1 MERHEEVTR
10 SKKHIFIN
18 NFIGG
23 IAWGIGATI
32 GLAIL
37 FAVLGVV
44 LANVN
49 LIPIVGSF
57 VSETIKFVLQNN
69 PELIRQ

>member
-1 MERHEEVTR
+1 MEKHEEVYR
-10 SKKHIFIN
+10 PKKQIFIN
-18 NFIGG
+18 NLIGG
-23 IAWGIGATI
+23 IAWGFGATI
-32 GLAIL
+32 GLTLL
-37 FAVLGVV
+37 FALLGLV

-57 VSETIKFVLQNN
+57 VSETLKFVLQNN